1 MNNLRNQSGFTLVE
15 MVTILAIMGILLGA
29 ITKGMVLVDNARAK
43 RLADDFRN
51 IPVYI
56 ADYYDQYRTF
66 PGDDNKAAVRFAG
79 GISGNGNGVIDGNW
93 NDLTGEPFELWQ
105 DLRMANLIPGYISD
119 SPPTNAAGG
128 RMGVTSASLAP
139 ISGMKGAYVFC
150 SDGIKGDIAK
160 QLDFMLDDG
169 HTDTGSMRVTGA
181 GTNSGGTAIPIGSI
195 QDKQTY
201 LVCMGYDG

>member
-1 MNNLRNQSGFTLVE
+1 MSNSPRQSGFTLIEV
-15 MVTILAIMGILLGA
+15 AIVLVVLGSLFVGIM
-29 ITKGMVLVDNARAK
+29 KGMLLVDSARAK

-56 ADYYDQYRTF
+56 TAYYDHYRTF
-66 PGDDNKAAVRFAG
+66 PGDDIKAATTFAG

-105 DLRMANLIPGYISD
+105 DLRMANLIPGYVSD

-128 RMGVTSASLAP
+128 RMGVTSATHSP
-139 ISGMKGAYVFC
+139 ITGMKGAYVFC
-150 SDGIKGDIAK
+150 SDGIRGDIAK

-169 HTDTGSMRVTGA
+169 HTDTGAMRVTGV
-181 GTNSGGTAIPIGSI
+181 GTISGGTAIPIDSI
-195 QDKQTY
+195 QDAQTY